1 MALSLVS
8 FRQSRF
14 GNNGAKRP
22 SESEMEWEEFH
33 PLAEQVFLPML
44 AQERK
49 RSERSGKP
57 FILLLLKGN
66 DLFLGDKGN
75 EVISRISSVIRTAT
89 RETDVLGWYQ
99 SGEVLGVIFTE
110 VGELTDGSVE
120 IILTRVTTALS
131 DHLDREELDRV
142 SITCHV
148 YPEQAVSSGDSKNL
162 KLFYPESKSKKPGRR
177 FERFLKRS
185 VDIVGSLFAIL
196 MLAPVFA
203 VVALIVRLTSEGPI
217 LFRQKRVGRFGES
230 FTFLKFR
237 SMYMNND
244 ASAHQEYV
252 KNLISGK
259 AEKQDTPGNVKV
271 FKITNDPRI
280 TPIGRFIRKTSLDE
294 LPQFFNVLRGD
305 MSLVGPRPPVPY
317 EYECY
322 DIWHRKRVFEVK
334 PGITGLWQV
343 TGRSRTTFDE
353 MVRLDLKYVR
363 NWSFW
368 LDIKILLRTPWVMVS
383 GDGGY

>member
-8 FRQSRF
+8 FRQNRMSGTGTSR
-14 GNNGAKRP
+14 
-22 SESEMEWEEFH
+22 ELEEGWDQYQ
-33 PLAEQVFLPML
+33 PLTEQVFLPML

-66 DLFLGDKGN
+66 GAFLGDSGN
-75 EVISRISSVIRTAT
+75 EVVSRISRSMRFAT
-89 RETDVLGWYQ
+89 RETDVLGWYE
-99 SGEVLGVIFTE
+99 SGEVLGLIFTE
-110 VGELTDGSVE
+110 LGDLADNSIET
-120 IILTRVTTALS
+120 ILTRVTTSLS
-131 DHLDREELDRV
+131 ETLEREDLDNI

-148 YPEQAVSSGDSKNL
+148 YPDQAANTTNSNNL
-162 KLFYPESKSKKPGRR
+162 KLFYPEAKSKKPARR
-177 FERFLKRS
+177 FERFLKRGL
-185 VDIVGSLFAIL
+185 DIVGAMFAIAL
-196 MLAPVFA
+196 LSPVFA
-203 VVALIVRLTSEGPI
+203 VVALIVKLTSEGPV
-217 LFRQKRVGRFGES
+217 LFRQKRIGQFGEA

-237 SMYMNND
+237 SMKVNND

-252 KNLISGK
+252 KKLIAGG
-259 AEKQDTPGNVKV
+259 AEKQESGSGAKV
-271 FKITNDPRI
+271 FKIANDPRI

-343 TGRSRTTFDE
+343 TGRSRTSFDD

-363 NWSFW
+363 SWSLW
-368 LDIKILLRTPWVMVS
+368 LDVKILLRTPWVMVT

>member
-8 FRQSRF
+8 FRQGRVS
-14 GNNGAKRP
+14 NTGANRDR
-22 SESEMEWEEFH
+22 EAAWEEFH
-33 PLAEQVFLPML
+33 PLSEEVFLPML

-66 DLFLGDKGN
+66 ELYLGDKGN
-75 EVISRISSVIRTAT
+75 ELISRISAVLRSAT

-110 VGELTDGSVE
+110 IGEVTDNSVE
-120 IILTRVTTALS
+120 TILTRITTALS
-131 DHLDREELDRV
+131 ENLDREDLDRV
-142 SITCHV
+142 SLTCHV
-148 YPEQAVSSGDSKNL
+148 YPDQAVSSHDSNNL
-162 KLFYPESKSKKPGRR
+162 RLFYRESKSKKPGRR

-185 VDIVGSLFAIL
+185 IDVGGSLFAIL
-196 MLAPVFA
+196 LLSPVFA

-217 LFRQKRVGRFGES
+217 LFRQKRVGQYGET

-244 ASAHQEYV
+244 ASAHKEYV

-259 AEKQDTPGNVKV
+259 AEKQGAEAGKI

-322 DIWHRKRVFEVK
+322 DVWHRKRVFEVK

-343 TGRSRTTFDE
+343 TGRSRTSFDD

-363 NWSFW
+363 TWSFW
-368 LDIKILLRTPWVMVS
+368 LDLKILIRTPWVMVS

>member
-1 MALSLVS
+1 
-8 FRQSRF
+8 
-14 GNNGAKRP
+14 
-22 SESEMEWEEFH
+22 
-33 PLAEQVFLPML
+33 ML

-57 FILLLLKGN
+57 FILLLLRGN
-66 DLFLGDKGN
+66 EAYLGDRGN
-75 EVISRISSVIRTAT
+75 EVVSQITRALHTAT
-89 RETDVLGWYQ
+89 RETDVLGWYE

-110 VGELTDGSVE
+110 LGDFASNSIET
-120 IILTRVTTALS
+120 ILTRVTTALS
-131 DHLDREELDRV
+131 EDLDREDLDNI

-148 YPEQAVSSGDSKNL
+148 YPEKEANGSGDSKSL
-162 KLFYPESKSKKPGRR
+162 KLFYPETKSKRPGRR
-177 FERFLKRS
+177 VERFLKRS
-185 VDIVGSLFAIL
+185 VDVAGSLFAIAVL
-196 MLAPVFA
+196 SPVFA
-203 VVALIVRLTSEGPI
+203 VVALIVKYTSEGPV
-217 LFRQKRVGRFGES
+217 LFRQKRVGQFGEA

-244 ASAHQEYV
+244 ASAHKEYV
-252 KNLISGK
+252 KKLISGA
-259 AEKQDTPGNVKV
+259 AEKQESGSGAKV
-271 FKITNDPRI
+271 FKIANDPRI

-343 TGRSRTTFDE
+343 TGRSKTSFDD

-363 NWSFW
+363 SWSIW

>member
-8 FRQSRF
+8 FRQSRVISSEI
-14 GNNGAKRP
+14 RP
-22 SESEMEWEEFH
+22 PDESGWDDVN

-49 RSERSGKP
+49 RSERSGKS

-66 DLFLGDKGN
+66 DAYLGDHGN
-75 EVISRISSVIRTAT
+75 EVVARVSRVIRTAT
-89 RETDVLGWYQ
+89 RETDVLGWYE

-110 VGELTDGSVE
+110 LGDLADHSIEA
-120 IILTRVTTALS
+120 ILTRVTTSLS
-131 DHLDREELDRV
+131 EDLDREDLDRI

-148 YPEQAVSSGDSKNL
+148 YPDQAAKQDNSKNL
-162 KLFYPESKSKKPGRR
+162 KLFYPETKSKKPGRR
-177 FERFLKRS
+177 LEKFFKRS
-185 VDIVGSLFAIL
+185 VDIVGSLFAIIL
-196 MLAPVFA
+196 LSPVFG
-203 VVALIVRLTSEGPI
+203 VVALLVKLTSDGPM
-217 LFRQKRVGRFGES
+217 LFRQTRVGQFGES

-237 SMYMNND
+237 SMYINND
-244 ASAHQEYV
+244 ASAHKEYV
-252 KNLISGK
+252 KKLISGA
-259 AEKQDTPGNVKV
+259 AEKQEAGSGSKV
-271 FKITNDPRI
+271 FKIANDPRI
-280 TPIGRFIRKTSLDE
+280 TPVGRFIRKTSLDE

-343 TGRSRTTFDE
+343 TGRSRTNFDD

-363 NWSFW
+363 TWSLW
-368 LDIKILLRTPWVMVS
+368 LDFKILLRTPWVMVS

>member
-8 FRQSRF
+8 FRQSRVSSTEA
-14 GNNGAKRP
+14 NR
-22 SESEMEWEEFH
+22 ESEATWENFH
-33 PLAEQVFLPML
+33 PLSEQVFLPML

-57 FILLLLKGN
+57 FVLLLLKGN
-66 DLFLGDKGN
+66 GAYLGDRGN
-75 EVISRISSVIRTAT
+75 EVVSQISREMRVAT
-89 RETDVLGWYQ
+89 RETDVLGWYEA
-99 SGEVLGVIFTE
+99 GEVLGVIFTE
-110 VGELTDGSVE
+110 LGDSADTSIET
-120 IILTRVTTALS
+120 ILTRVTASLS
-131 DHLDREELDRV
+131 ECLEREDLDSI

-148 YPEQAVSSGDSKNL
+148 YPDQAASDTNSKNL
-162 KLFYPESKSKKPGRR
+162 KLFYPETNSKKPGRR
-177 FERFLKRS
+177 LERFLKRS
-185 VDIVGSLFAIL
+185 IDILGSLFAIAVL
-196 MLAPVFA
+196 SPVFA
-203 VVALIVRLTSEGPI
+203 CVALIVKFTSEGPV
-217 LFRQKRVGRFGES
+217 LFRQKRVGQFGEA

-244 ASAHQEYV
+244 ASAHKDYV
-252 KNLISGK
+252 KKLISGS
-259 AEKQDTPGNVKV
+259 AEKQSTDGGAKV
-271 FKITNDPRI
+271 FKIANDPRI

-343 TGRSRTTFDE
+343 TGRSRTNFDD

-363 NWSFW
+363 TWSFW

>member
-8 FRQSRF
+8 FR
-14 GNNGAKRP
+14 NGRVGSSVKEQGSDA
-22 SESEMEWEEFH
+22 SWEEFH

-57 FILLLLKGN
+57 FILLLLRGN
-66 DLFLGDKGN
+66 DAYLGDRGN
-75 EVISRISSVIRTAT
+75 EVVSRISRAMRAAT
-89 RETDVLGWYQ
+89 RDTDVLGWYEA
-99 SGEVLGVIFTE
+99 GEVLGIIFTE
-110 VGELTDGSVE
+110 LGDFASNSIET
-120 IILTRVTTALS
+120 ILTRVTTALS
-131 DHLDREELDRV
+131 DDLDREDLDSI

-148 YPEQAVSSGDSKNL
+148 YPEQTNGSGDSKSL
-162 KLFYPESKSKKPGRR
+162 KLFYPESKSKRPARR
-177 FERFLKRS
+177 VERFLKRS
-185 VDIVGSLFAIL
+185 VDITGSLFAIAL
-196 MLAPVFA
+196 LSPVFA
-203 VVALIVRLTSEGPI
+203 VVALIVKFTSEGPI
-217 LFRQKRVGRFGES
+217 LFRQKRVGQFGES

-244 ASAHQEYV
+244 ASAHKEYV
-252 KNLISGK
+252 KKLISGST
-259 AEKQDTPGNVKV
+259 EKHESGGGAKV
-271 FKITNDPRI
+271 FKIANDPRI

-343 TGRSRTTFDE
+343 TGRSKTSFDD

-363 NWSFW
+363 TWSFW

>member
-1 MALSLVS
+1 
-8 FRQSRF
+8 
-14 GNNGAKRP
+14 
-22 SESEMEWEEFH
+22 
-33 PLAEQVFLPML
+33 ML

-66 DLFLGDKGN
+66 DAYLGDQGN
-75 EVISRISSVIRTAT
+75 EVVARISRVMRAAT
-89 RETDVLGWYQ
+89 REIDVLGWYE
-99 SGEVLGVIFTE
+99 SGEVLGIIFTE
-110 VGELTDGSVE
+110 LGELADHSIET
-120 IILTRVTTALS
+120 ILTRVTTSLS
-131 DHLDREELDRV
+131 EDLDREDLDRI

-148 YPEQAVSSGDSKNL
+148 YPDQAAKSSDAKNL
-162 KLFYPESKSKKPGRR
+162 KLFYPETKSKKPGRR
-177 FERFLKRS
+177 VERFLKRG
-185 VDIVGSLFAIL
+185 VDIFGSLFAII
-196 MLAPVFA
+196 MLSPVFA
-203 VVALIVRLTSEGPI
+203 VVALLVKLTSDGPM
-217 LFRQKRVGRFGES
+217 LFRQNRIGQFGEA

-237 SMYMNND
+237 SMYINND
-244 ASAHQEYV
+244 ASAHKEYV
-252 KNLISGK
+252 KKMISGS
-259 AEKQDTPGNVKV
+259 AEKQEAGSGTKV
-271 FKITNDPRI
+271 FKIANDPRI
-280 TPIGRFIRKTSLDE
+280 TPVGRFIRKTSLDE

-343 TGRSRTTFDE
+343 TGRSRTNFDD

-363 NWSFW
+363 TWSFW

>member
-8 FRQSRF
+8 FRQSRMF
-14 GNNGAKRP
+14 STEANKEAG
-22 SESEMEWEEFH
+22 WEEVL
-33 PLAEQVFLPML
+33 PLSEQVFVPML
-44 AQERK
+44 SQERK

-57 FILLLLKGN
+57 FILLLLNGN
-66 DLFLGDKGN
+66 DIFLGDRGN
-75 EVISRISSVIRTAT
+75 DVVSRIANVVHTAT
-89 RETDVLGWYQ
+89 RETDVLGWYEA
-99 SGEVLGVIFTE
+99 GRVLGVIFTE
-110 VGELTDGSVE
+110 LGDLADNSIET
-120 IILTRVTTALS
+120 ILTRITTSLS
-131 DHLDREELDRV
+131 EELNPEDLDNV

-148 YPEQAVSSGDSKNL
+148 YPDESAANTDSKNL
-162 KLFYPESKSKKPGRR
+162 KLFYPEVKSKRPGRR
-177 FERFLKRS
+177 FERFLKRGL
-185 VDIVGSLFAIL
+185 DILGSLFALIL
-196 MLAPVFA
+196 LSPVFA
-203 VVALIVRLTSEGPI
+203 IVALAVKLTSEGPV
-217 LFRQKRVGRFGES
+217 LFRQNRVGQFGEP
-230 FTFLKFR
+230 FMFLKFR
-237 SMYMNND
+237 SMKVNND

-252 KNLISGK
+252 KKLISGST
-259 AEKQDTPGNVKV
+259 EKQQSAAGNKV

-343 TGRSRTTFDE
+343 TGRSRTSFDD

-363 NWSFW
+363 TWSLW
-368 LDIKILLRTPWVMVS
+368 LDLKILLRTPWVMVS